1 MTGMHLLSKRT
12 GYLIQWK
19 EFLDEVPDG
28 HIRSAWLFFEAL
40 VALNK
45 AENWISLERDSPGQS
60 LREAEGQL
68 IDFHVSKK
76 IKWYP
81 FLLFKMLLKQ
91 FSNVML
97 EAQFQAL
104 NRMKEGEIIS
114 LDKRARW
121 KKDLV

>member
-1 MTGMHLLSKRT
+1 MTGMHILSKRT

-19 EFLDEVPDG
+19 GFLDEVPDG
-28 HIRSAWLFFEAL
+28 PIRSAWLFFEAL
-40 VALNK
+40 VAPNK
-45 AENWISLERDSPGQS
+45 AENWISSERDSPGQS

-104 NRMKEGEIIS
+104 NRMKGGEIFPLTRELGGRKI
-114 LDKRARW
+114 
-121 KKDLV
+121 